1 MKLKHIL
8 RFILSA
14 GMAVS
19 FVSLAMAQA
28 ASTELMAEFS
38 NTAMLDVESHSV
50 FQVTV
55 PTTLPLQIS
64 SDGSVTTADDIYITN
79 YSNGAVIVSDIAII
93 GKNGWETVATSK
105 KLSIMPMDV
114 QEFSLII
121 NGETTTGAD
130 TITFDSSNWP
140 AIAAAND
147 SDTDR
152 LRLEYSASIV
162 PQSQPVIEEIA
173 DVVFTIRWNETGE
186 DQTDGQAFES
196 DKEAAIAYSVIDQA
210 DSSSSNSMYA
220 ENYSANTTDTQQ
232 IITVDNTL
240 TINANSEVLVVENVD
255 P

>member
-105 KLSIMPMDV
+105 NLSIM
-114 QEFSLII
+114 
-121 NGETTTGAD
+121 
-130 TITFDSSNWP
+130 
-140 AIAAAND
+140 
-147 SDTDR
+147 
-152 LRLEYSASIV
+152 
-162 PQSQPVIEEIA
+162 
-173 DVVFTIRWNETGE
+173 
-186 DQTDGQAFES
+186 
-196 DKEAAIAYSVIDQA
+196 
-210 DSSSSNSMYA
+210 
-220 ENYSANTTDTQQ
+220 
-232 IITVDNTL
+232 
-240 TINANSEVLVVENVD
+240 
-255 P
+255 

>member
-105 KLSIMPMDV
+105 NLSIMPMDV
-114 QEFSLII
+114 QEFSLI
-121 NGETTTGAD
+121 
-130 TITFDSSNWP
+130 ITFDSSNWP